1 MMKLRIT
8 ITVSKVHDVG
18 YRYLLL
24 GGAMGLR
31 LLGFDASNLTV
42 GRNQVVDIVVDGK
55 ESQIEAFKEYIET
68 NRPSGAKVSHI
79 NVSDY
84 EGDVMRMT
92 EYAQIL
98 TALQML
104 KAIPTILEIR
114 DSTRKTE
121 EISGRIEETGR
132 NMEEN
137 TQAIPTMLDE
147 VRGMRSDLTIDADW
161 KRRMESDIKAIKA
174 KIGI

>member
-8 ITVSKVHDVG
+8 ITGPRVHDVG

-31 LLGFDASNLTV
+31 LPGFDASNLTD
-42 GRNQVVDIVVDGK
+42 GKNQVVDIVVDGK
-55 ESQIEAFKEYIET
+55 ESQIEAFKEYVET
-68 NRPSGAKVSHI
+68 NRPSGAEVSNI

-84 EGDVMRMT
+84 EGDVMRMA

-114 DSTRKTE
+114 DSTRMIDETTRRTE
-121 EISGRIEETGR
+121 EKIGRIEETGR
-132 NMEEN
+132 KMEEN
-137 TQAIPTMLDE
+137 TQSIPTMLDE
-147 VRGMRSDLTIDADW
+147 VRGIRSDLTIDAD
-161 KRRMESDIKAIKA
+161 
-174 KIGI
+174 